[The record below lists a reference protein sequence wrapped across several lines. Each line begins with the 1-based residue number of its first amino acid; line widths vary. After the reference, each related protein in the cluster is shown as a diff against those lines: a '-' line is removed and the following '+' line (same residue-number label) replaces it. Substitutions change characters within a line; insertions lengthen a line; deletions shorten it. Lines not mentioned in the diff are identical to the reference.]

1 MHDVYASPE
10 FEQNYTYTGTDLGS
24 TWNPEGVF
32 FRLWAPTAREV
43 TVRIY
48 ESGTLA
54 EEEPLVQLPMTP
66 DIRGTW
72 VARLD
77 GDWNGRY
84 YTFLAQFSDHRCEA
98 CDPYAR
104 AVGVN
109 GSRAMILDLAAT
121 EPDGWETDRGPHRG
135 MPLTDAVIYEAHIR
149 DLSMDPAS
157 GITQKGTYLGFCETG
172 TSLPSGIPTGLVHIR
187 NLGVTHV
194 QLQPVFDFGSVDE
207 ADSDRSG
214 YNWGYDPVNFN
225 VPEGSYSSDPFHG
238 QVRVREFREMVKKIH
253 DSGLSIIMD
262 VVYNHVY
269 KAEQFCFNK
278 LVPGY
283 FSRPDSDGSCCG
295 NDTASE
301 RPMVRKF
308 IVDSILMWVRDFHID
323 GFRFDLAGL
332 IDCDTIR
339 AVQKEVGRYF
349 PGIVFY
355 GEGWSMD
362 TKLTKPGLHLASQE
376 SAGDLPDFAFF
387 NDSFRDLL
395 RGSVF
400 DSQEQGFLAGW
411 MPKKEPLITSFMG
424 VTSWACSPSQSVNYI
439 SCHDNHTLWDRLKL
453 ALPSAPDNEIARR
466 CRLGGAFTMLSQGVP
481 FLLAGE
487 EMLRS
492 KPIRPGHY
500 ESNSYRSGDELNS
513 IKWSD
518 LNKSEVLRT
527 RNFYTGLI
535 ALRRS
540 RECFR
545 MHEREEVMARIR
557 PLNFENSDIL
567 AFRIRSP
574 RERVLV
580 LFHLGKDVCSFPLPE
595 GCWQCLV
602 DGERAGTAALSEHQD
617 AIELAP
623 LSACVL
629 VQEKEKPLVPVVAA
643 LVTRKDKIL
652 LCQRPEHKARGG
664 LWELP
669 GGKVEPGETPAQA
682 LIRECREEL
691 GMSVEPVA
699 TAAIVEHAYS
709 DIRIQL
715 TVLRCRADGQ
725 VPVLMEHK
733 ALRWVEDS
741 AVLHY
746 DLCPADRIVF
756 EILSSGKAEVP
767 GQ

>member
-24 TWNPEGVF
+24 TWSPEGVF
-32 FRLWAPTAREV
+32 FRLWAPTALEV

-48 ESGTLA
+48 ESGTPA
-54 EEEPLVQLPMTP
+54 EEEPLLQLPMTP
-66 DIRGTW
+66 DICGTW
-72 VARLD
+72 VARLE
-77 GDWNGRY
+77 GDWNGSY
-84 YTFLAQFSDHRCEA
+84 YTYLAQFSDRSFEA

-109 GSRAMILDLAAT
+109 GYRAMILDLAAT

-157 GITQKGTYLGFCETG
+157 GITQKGTYLGFCKTG
-172 TSLPSGIPTGLVHIR
+172 TSLPSGIPTGLDHIR

-207 ADSDRSG
+207 ANSDRSG
-214 YNWGYDPVNFN
+214 YNWGYDPMNFN
-225 VPEGSYSSDPFHG
+225 VPEGSYASDPFHG
-238 QVRVREFREMVKKIH
+238 QVRVREFRKMIKKIH
-253 DSGLSIIMD
+253 DSGLSVVMD

-269 KAEQFCFNK
+269 KAEHFCFNM

-308 IVDSILMWVRDFHID
+308 IVDSVLMWVREYHID

-339 AVQKEVGRYF
+339 AVQKEVARHY
-349 PGIVFY
+349 PGIVYY
-355 GEGWSMD
+355 GEGWCMD
-362 TKLTKPGLHLASQE
+362 TKLTKPGLPLANQE
-376 SAGDLPDFAFF
+376 NAGRLPAFAFF

-400 DSQEQGFLAGW
+400 DSRDLGFLAGR
-411 MPKKEPLITSFMG
+411 MVKKEPYITSFMG
-424 VTSWACSPSQSVNYI
+424 VTSWACSPSQSINYI

-453 ALPSAPDNEIARR
+453 ALPSVPDSEIAKR
-466 CRLGGAFTMLSQGVP
+466 CRMGGAFTMLSQGIP

-492 KPIRPGHY
+492 KPLSPGHY
-500 ESNSYRSGDELNS
+500 ESNSYRSGDTLNS
-513 IKWSD
+513 MKWSD
-518 LNKSEVLRT
+518 LDKSEVLCT
-527 RNFYTGLI
+527 RDYYTGLI

-545 MHEREEVMARIR
+545 MAGREDVMARVR
-557 PLNFENSDIL
+557 PLITESSNIL

-580 LFHLGKDVCSFPLPE
+580 IFHLGKESCTFPLPD
-595 GCWQCLV
+595 GSWQCLV
-602 DGERAGTAALSEHQD
+602 DGERAGTAVLSEHRD
-617 AIELAP
+617 TLTLAP
-623 LSACVL
+623 LSAWVL
-629 VQEKEKPLVPVVAA
+629 IQEKEKPLVPVVAA
-643 LVTRKDKIL
+643 LITQGDKVL
-652 LCQRPEHKARGG
+652 LCQRPDHKARGG
-664 LWELP
+664 AWELP

-691 GMSVEPVA
+691 RMTVDPVA
-699 TAAIVEHAYS
+699 TAAIVEHTYP

-715 TVLRCRADGQ
+715 TVLRCMADGQ
-725 VPVLMEHK
+725 VPVLMEHQ
-733 ALRWVEDS
+733 AFRWVGTDDILRY
-741 AVLHY
+741 A
-746 DLCPADRIVF
+746 LCPADRKVF
-756 EILSSGKAEVP
+756 EMLSSGEEKFP
-767 GQ
+767 CK